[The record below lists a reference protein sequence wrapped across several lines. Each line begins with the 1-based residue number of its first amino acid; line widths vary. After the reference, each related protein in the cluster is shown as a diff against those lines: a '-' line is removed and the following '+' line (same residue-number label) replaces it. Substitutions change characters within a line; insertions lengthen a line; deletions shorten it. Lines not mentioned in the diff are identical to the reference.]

1 MVFMTLND
9 LENAVTG
16 LSPDELARFRAWFAQ
31 YDGEVWDQQIEADAL
46 AGRLDDLAEASLRA
60 HREGKTREL

>member
-1 MVFMTLND
+1 MTLNE
-9 LENAVTG
+9 LENAITG

-31 YDGEVWDQQIEADAL
+31 YDGEMWDQQIEADAL
-46 AGRLDDLAEASLRA
+46 AGRLDDLAEAALRA

>member
-1 MVFMTLND
+1 MVFMTLNE
-9 LENAVTG
+9 LENAITG

-31 YDGEVWDQQIEADAL
+31 YDGEMWDQQIEADAL
-46 AGRLDDLAEASLRA
+46 AGRLDDLAEAALRA

>member
-1 MVFMTLND
+1 MTLVD

-16 LSPDELARFRAWFAQ
+16 LSPDELAQFRAWFAD
-31 YDGEVWDQQIEADAL
+31 YDGEKWDQQIEDDAL
-46 AGRLDDLAEASLRA
+46 AGRLDGMAEAALRA